1 MWSRLCALLLSLV
14 LGIHSV
20 PVGQTDQ
27 PVLCA
32 EAAILICADSGE
44 VLYEKNA
51 DRELPIASITKI
63 MTAVI
68 ALEYAAENELTV
80 TFTKEMIA
88 EGSSLY
94 LEVGDVLTIPE
105 LVKGLMAVSGN
116 DAANA
121 IAFGIDGSQEAFA
134 RRMND
139 KAQQLGMSH
148 THFVTP
154 SGLDDERHYSSA
166 ADMAALSA
174 YAMAN
179 ERFAAIVSRKQCT
192 VSYVRPE
199 GKTQICVNHNRL
211 LTLCEG
217 CIGIKTGYTR
227 KAGRTLTS
235 CVERNGVRLIAVTL
249 NDSDDWNDHLKLY
262 DYGFAQLQN
271 VTLLSAQ
278 KTFLMPV
285 VGGTKDQITLI
296 PETDVIA
303 ALLPQS
309 QKRVTYTLF
318 LPHFLYAAVPEGKCV
333 GEICFFLNQKK
344 IASARLFTAEAV
356 AYQE

>member
-1 MWSRLCALLLSLV
+1 MWSRLCALLLSRV

-121 IAFGIDGSQEAFA
+121 IAKTLGGGNDAPA
-134 RRMND
+134 R
-139 KAQQLGMSH
+139 S
-148 THFVTP
+148 
-154 SGLDDERHYSSA
+154 
-166 ADMAALSA
+166 
-174 YAMAN
+174 
-179 ERFAAIVSRKQCT
+179 
-192 VSYVRPE
+192 
-199 GKTQICVNHNRL
+199 
-211 LTLCEG
+211 
-217 CIGIKTGYTR
+217 
-227 KAGRTLTS
+227 
-235 CVERNGVRLIAVTL
+235 
-249 NDSDDWNDHLKLY
+249 
-262 DYGFAQLQN
+262 
-271 VTLLSAQ
+271 
-278 KTFLMPV
+278 
-285 VGGTKDQITLI
+285 
-296 PETDVIA
+296 
-303 ALLPQS
+303 
-309 QKRVTYTLF
+309 
-318 LPHFLYAAVPEGKCV
+318 
-333 GEICFFLNQKK
+333 
-344 IASARLFTAEAV
+344 
-356 AYQE
+356 